1 VSSRSEHG
9 WLRGL
14 YRVARS
20 TSSPAPSL
28 VKLPERW
35 SADAPLVR
43 SRRLGLQLHLD
54 LRDNLQRTLFF
65 TGTYEPGLL
74 RFLHDELRCG
84 DVAVDVGAHIGVH
97 ALTMSRRL
105 QQLGGGCVFAFEPAR
120 DSAAMLRAAAT
131 HNRLGVTVVELALG
145 REPGTTEL
153 FADAAYDLADA
164 GVRSQFGTGRVVQQV
179 AVTTFDL
186 WAEQAH
192 LDRLDVVKLDVEGAE
207 PLVLEG
213 MRASLRRLRPRLVVV
228 EVKARVLE
236 RSGANE
242 AGLRELLASCAISRR
257 ARSSTATSHSAPPTR
272 PPIDV
277 PPTQQGNVA
286 APKLAPGSS
295 TATRTLRPS
304 RAGFSDR
311 ARTAGNLQP

>member
-1 VSSRSEHG
+1 MELSDGWFQGVLWSGVRGVGWLLGPRRGRLLAAALLRLSSRSERG

-14 YRVARS
+14 YRVARF
-20 TSSPAPSL
+20 TSGPAPSL

-43 SRRLGLQLHLD
+43 SRRLGLDLQLD
-54 LRDNLQRTLFF
+54 LRDNLQRTLFY

-97 ALTMSRRL
+97 TLTIARRL
-105 QQLGGGCVFAFEPAR
+105 DQLGGGRVLAFEPAQ
-120 DSAAMLRAAAT
+120 DSAAKLRAAAT
-131 HNRLGVTVVELALG
+131 RNRLGVTVVELALG
-145 REPGTTEL
+145 RELGTIEL

-164 GVRSQFGTGRVVQQV
+164 GVRSQYGTGRVFQP
-179 AVTTFDL
+179 AMVTTFDL

-213 MRASLRRLRPRLVVV
+213 MRASLRRLRPRLLVV
-228 EVKARVLE
+228 EVKDRVLE
-236 RSGANE
+236 RSGVNE
-242 AGLRELLASCAISRR
+242 AVLRELVASCGYW
-257 ARSSTATSHSAPPTR
+257 STGQVFHSNEVFCPAVEGR
-272 PPIDV
+272 Y
-277 PPTQQGNVA
+277 
-286 APKLAPGSS
+286 
-295 TATRTLRPS
+295 R
-304 RAGFSDR
+304 
-311 ARTAGNLQP
+311 

>member
-1 VSSRSEHG
+1 MELSDGRFQRVLWSGVRGVGRLLGPRRGRLLAAALLRLSSRSERG

-14 YRVARS
+14 YRVARF

-35 SADAPLVR
+35 SVDAPLVR
-43 SRRLGLQLHLD
+43 ARRLGLDLQLD
-54 LRDNLQRTLFF
+54 LRDNLQRTLFY

-97 ALTMSRRL
+97 ALTMARRL
-105 QQLGGGCVFAFEPAR
+105 DQLGGGRVLAFEPAW
-120 DSAAMLRAAAT
+120 DSAAKLRAAAT
-131 HNRLGVTVVELALG
+131 RNRLGVTVVELALG
-145 REPGTTEL
+145 REPGTIKL

-164 GVRSQFGTGRVVQQV
+164 GVRSQYGTGRVVQQAV
-179 AVTTFDL
+179 VTTFDL
-186 WAEQAH
+186 WAEETH

-213 MRASLRRLRPRLVVV
+213 MRASLRRLRPRLLAV

-236 RSGANE
+236 RSGVNE
-242 AGLRELLASCAISRR
+242 AGLRELLASCGY
-257 ARSSTATSHSAPPTR
+257 RSTGQVFHSNEVFCPALEGR
-272 PPIDV
+272 H
-277 PPTQQGNVA
+277 
-286 APKLAPGSS
+286 
-295 TATRTLRPS
+295 R
-304 RAGFSDR
+304 
-311 ARTAGNLQP
+311 